1 MCYNDL
7 SRALQSVELLVV
19 QSSFLLLLHLPV
31 GNVVPVA
38 LKLERTVVVVICVT

>member
-19 QSSFLLLLHLPV
+19 QSSFLLLHLPV

-38 LKLERTVVVVICVT
+38 LKLERTVVVVICTT